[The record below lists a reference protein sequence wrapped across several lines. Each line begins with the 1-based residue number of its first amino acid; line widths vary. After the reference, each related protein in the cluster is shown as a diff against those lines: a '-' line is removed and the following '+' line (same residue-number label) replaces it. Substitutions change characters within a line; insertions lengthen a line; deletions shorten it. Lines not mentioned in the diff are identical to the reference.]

1 MTYYLVKIAIT
12 TALIVAISEIARRS
26 TLIGAVLASIPLIS
40 VLAMFW
46 LYVETKDATRVAT
59 LATSVFWLILPS
71 LALFVTLPFL
81 LKQGMN
87 FYPSIAISIVATI
100 ICYFIMISILH
111 YFGVRL

>member
-12 TALIVAISEIARRS
+12 TTLIVTISEIAKRS
-26 TLIGAVLASIPLIS
+26 TLVGAVLASIPLIS

-46 LYVETKDATRVAT
+46 LYLETKDTSQVGT

-71 LALFVTLPFL
+71 LVLFITLPLL

-87 FYPSIAISIVATI
+87 FYPSIALSILATI
-100 ICYFIMISILH
+100 FCYFIMISILH
-111 YFGVRL
+111 YFGIQL